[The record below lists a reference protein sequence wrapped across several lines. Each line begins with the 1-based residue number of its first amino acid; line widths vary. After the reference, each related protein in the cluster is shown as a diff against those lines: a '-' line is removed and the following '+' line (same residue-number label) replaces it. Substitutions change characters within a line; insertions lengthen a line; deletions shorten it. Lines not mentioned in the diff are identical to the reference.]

1 MHPLQFTDATTPFEL
16 AYSGSYSVPLVI
28 LSVLIA
34 ILAAFAS
41 ISHVDLM
48 RATQSVPARF
58 RWHLVGAL
66 AMGIGVWTMH
76 FVGMVAFR
84 LPLDVYFSPG
94 MTFLSILPAIAAGYI
109 ALNII
114 QNHNPSATAIMTGGT
129 LMGLGIGVMH
139 YAGMGGMRVEAS
151 MLYQPG
157 LFVLSILVAVVMASG
172 ALSIPRLMTVM
183 RGESHTRSYDL
194 LFKLMSASLMGLAI
208 ASLHYVAM
216 EATVFL
222 PVDEASTPVPA
233 QTLDETLIAVL
244 AVIAC
249 VFILVMSTIIVIFQF
264 RVVTADKIA
273 KASAQEARQLE
284 DRFSKL
290 VPRLPGVVYQFQMAP
305 DGHMSFPYAGESIQS
320 FHGVTP
326 DEVRNDATSIFKV
339 IHQDDLEGLMA
350 SIRESAATLNVWRH
364 EYRICLGQGERWIQG
379 NAMPDQ
385 LADGGVL
392 WNGFITDVT
401 EQKRAEAR
409 IHELAFYDNLTG
421 LPNRRLFEDRMELAL
436 AASHRH
442 QQYGAV
448 VFIDL
453 DDFKSLN
460 DALGHS
466 FGDELLKILAQSLT
480 TRLRGLDTVARLG
493 GDEFVI
499 IISDLGAEEA
509 TATERAH
516 RLAKDLLEI
525 LTEPVNLSGGYQYRC
540 AASIGITLFKDAE
553 HSREEL
559 LRRADTAMYEAKSAG
574 RSMIRFHDPQIQS
587 ILARRF
593 RLESELR
600 QAMEREDLH
609 LVFQKQIARNGQCI
623 GVEALLR
630 WRHSERGL
638 IPPSD
643 FIPIAE
649 DNGLI
654 IPLGQW
660 VLETACRQLAI
671 WQAQPSTQSLKVS
684 INVSSRQF
692 HQSDFVE
699 QVMNAVRRSGAQP
712 EGLCLE
718 VTESLVLADLDDAVL
733 KMQAFRAQGIHLSM
747 DDFGTGYS
755 SMAYLSRLP
764 FDEVKI
770 DKSFVQQT
778 EKNNSGNEWII
789 IEAIVNMAHN
799 LGMRVVAEG
808 VETENQRLLLDQLG
822 CDCFQGYYFGHPA
835 ELQFLELFPAR

>member
-48 RATQSVPARF
+48 RATQSVSARV
-58 RWHLVGAL
+58 RWHLVGAV

-94 MTFLSILPAIAAGYI
+94 MTFASILPAIAAGYI

-114 QNHNPSATAIMTGGT
+114 QNHKPSAPAIMTGGT

-139 YAGMGGMRVEAS
+139 YIGMGGMRVEAT

-157 LFVLSILVAVVMASG
+157 LFALSILVAVVMASG
-172 ALSIPRLMTVM
+172 ALSIPRLMVVM

-194 LFKLMSASLMGLAI
+194 LFKLVSASLMGLAI

-216 EATVFL
+216 DATVFL
-222 PVDEASTPVPA
+222 PADETSAPVPV

-264 RVVTADKIA
+264 RVVAADKIA
-273 KASAQEARQLE
+273 EASAQEAKQLE

-290 VPRLPGVVYQFQMAP
+290 VPRLPGVVYQFHMAP
-305 DGHMSFPYAGESIQS
+305 DGHMSFPYASESIQT
-320 FHGVTP
+320 FHGVTA
-326 DEVRNDATSIFKV
+326 DEARNDATSVFNV
-339 IHQDDLEGLMA
+339 VHQDDLEGLMA
-350 SIRESAATLNVWRH
+350 SISESAATLNVWRY
-364 EYRICLGQGERWIQG
+364 EYRVCLGQGERWIQG

-385 LADGGVL
+385 LADGGLL

-401 EQKRAEAR
+401 EQKRAEAQ
-409 IHELAFYDNLTG
+409 IHELAFYDSLTG

-442 QQYGAV
+442 RQYGALL
-448 VFIDL
+448 FIDL

-466 FGDELLKILAQSLT
+466 FGDELLKILAHSLT
-480 TRLRGLDTVARLG
+480 IRLRELDTVARLG
-493 GDEFVI
+493 GDEFVV
-499 IISDLGAEEA
+499 IISELGAEE
-509 TATERAH
+509 TSATERAH
-516 RLAKDLLEI
+516 RLARDLLEM
-525 LTEPVNLSGGYQYRC
+525 LTEPVSLSGGYQYRC
-540 AASIGITLFKDAE
+540 AASIGITLFNGAD

-587 ILARRF
+587 ILAQRF

-600 QAMEREDLH
+600 QAMEREELH
-609 LVFQKQIARNGQCI
+609 LVFQKQVARNGQCI
-623 GVEALLR
+623 GVEALIR

-660 VLETACRQLAI
+660 VLEKVCRQLSI
-671 WQAQPSTQSLKVS
+671 WQAQPSTQSLKIS

-692 HQSDFVE
+692 HQSNFVE
-699 QVMNAVRRSGAQP
+699 QVMNTVRQSGARP

-718 VTESLVLADLDDAVL
+718 ITESLVLADLDDAVL
-733 KMQAFRAQGIHLSM
+733 KMQAFRAQGIDLSM